1 MDAAEPLLLYVHVPF
16 CRRKCGYC
24 SFHSGP
30 WSEEA
35 AGAYVDAACRELR
48 AWGERLNRPR
58 LETVYVGGGTPSL
71 LPGAAFMRFRELLD
85 TRFDFG
91 EVSEWTVEGNPESAD
106 STSFFRDLL
115 RAGVNRLSLGVQ
127 SFDDGELVRLG
138 RLHTAAQAG
147 RSLDLARACGFKNIG
162 LDLIW
167 GLPGQSV
174 AAWLDNLA
182 RAVELAP
189 EHLSC
194 YGLSVDPGT
203 RLATAEQAGAVV
215 LPEDAVQE
223 EMFLVGGDFLE
234 QSGYFQ
240 YEISNFCIPGRES
253 VHNSGYWTGRPY
265 LGIGPG
271 AVSCLNG
278 KRWRNPEDLGVYT
291 RTAGQ
296 EPAARNVEILSLR
309 DRINE
314 AVILSLRTSRGLNA
328 EAFLAL
334 TGHGFEQGR
343 EEILGEFEKKNML
356 RRTATGWS
364 LTRTGMLLSN
374 AVLAE
379 LLE

>member
-48 AWGERLNRPR
+48 VWGERLDRPR
-58 LETVYVGGGTPSL
+58 VETVYVGGGTPSL
-71 LPGAAFMRFRELLD
+71 LPGAAFMRFREFLD

-106 STSFFRDLL
+106 SASFFRDLL

-147 RSLDLARACGFKNIG
+147 RSLELARACGFKNIG

-203 RLATAEQAGAVV
+203 RLAKAEQAGAVV

-296 EPAARNVEILSLR
+296 EPAARNVEILSRR

-328 EAFLAL
+328 EAFHAL
-334 TGHGFEQGR
+334 SGHGFEQGR

-364 LTRTGMLLSN
+364 LTRSGMLLSN